1 MFSSDL
7 NIRGL
12 TLLGTATKQDH
23 ENFAILAEV
32 DPIARAPIDFAFRD
46 ATPGGFDVRKVTFC
60 DLFQSR
66 RDLGRGRRTQPGEPP
81 SKGAFPFFVDVLAD
95 FDPQCQDNIY
105 VILVKGNL

>member
-1 MFSSDL
+1 L
-7 NIRGL
+7 NIGGL

-46 ATPGGFDVRKVTFC
+46 ATPGRFDVRKVTFC

-66 RDLGRGRRTQPGEPP
+66 CDLGRGRRIQPGEPSP
-81 SKGAFPFFVDVLAD
+81 EGAFSLFVDVLAD
-95 FDPQCQDNIY
+95 FDQQSNDNTY
-105 VILVKGNL
+105 VILLKGKPWL